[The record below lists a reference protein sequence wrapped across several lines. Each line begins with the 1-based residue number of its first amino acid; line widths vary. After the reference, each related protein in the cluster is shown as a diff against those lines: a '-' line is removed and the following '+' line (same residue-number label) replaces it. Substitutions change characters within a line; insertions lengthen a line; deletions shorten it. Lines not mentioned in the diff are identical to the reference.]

1 MKRRAVV
8 VDRTGRTV
16 LGREGRRAVADGWDL
31 TLIVGRDQV
40 GRAAGARVVEVDD
53 LTAAS
58 VTEALT
64 LVQQKYGP
72 VDRIATISEY
82 LLLPVA
88 QLREEQDIPGHGV
101 EYTARLR
108 DKWAMKQQ
116 ARAAGL
122 RHVDGLLA
130 QQVAAGK
137 RLPTHGPG
145 YVLKPRAE
153 SGARGVQVLASWHE
167 VVAAVDSLVD
177 PERWL
182 IERFA
187 VGEVLHVDGFA
198 AKGRVEMQVS
208 RYLRPCHTTGG
219 IVPLSSLTVDD
230 AELRAEAETFTRE
243 ILSAWGIADDVFHCE
258 LFVENDGL
266 TLCEVAG
273 RPGGAGV
280 PEVFALTRGV
290 DLRHAKLRL
299 DLGQVPDAGRIPPV
313 AEHGGW
319 TVVYPQSPGDRCIDD
334 TQLRGHRTRRT
345 VAPGDLFLDGLAGI
359 GVATYSFAEDS
370 SQRVREFIDRYERE
384 VRVLPQERALA

>member
-58 VTEALT
+58 VAEALT
-64 LVQQKYGP
+64 LVQQKYGQ
-72 VDRIATISEY
+72 VDRLATISEY

-116 ARAAGL
+116 ARTAGL

-130 QQVAAGK
+130 QQVVAGK

-153 SGARGVQVLASWHE
+153 SGARGFRCSRLGMRLLPQSIVLST
-167 VVAAVDSLVD
+167 
-177 PERWL
+177 
-182 IERFA
+182 
-187 VGEVLHVDGFA
+187 
-198 AKGRVEMQVS
+198 Q
-208 RYLRPCHTTGG
+208 
-219 IVPLSSLTVDD
+219 
-230 AELRAEAETFTRE
+230 
-243 ILSAWGIADDVFHCE
+243 
-258 LFVENDGL
+258 NDGSSSGSPWVRCCTL
-266 TLCEVAG
+266 TALPRRAGLKCKSPATCGRATPQVA
-273 RPGGAGV
+273 
-280 PEVFALTRGV
+280 
-290 DLRHAKLRL
+290 
-299 DLGQVPDAGRIPPV
+299 
-313 AEHGGW
+313 
-319 TVVYPQSPGDRCIDD
+319 
-334 TQLRGHRTRRT
+334 
-345 VAPGDLFLDGLAGI
+345 
-359 GVATYSFAEDS
+359 
-370 SQRVREFIDRYERE
+370 
-384 VRVLPQERALA
+384 